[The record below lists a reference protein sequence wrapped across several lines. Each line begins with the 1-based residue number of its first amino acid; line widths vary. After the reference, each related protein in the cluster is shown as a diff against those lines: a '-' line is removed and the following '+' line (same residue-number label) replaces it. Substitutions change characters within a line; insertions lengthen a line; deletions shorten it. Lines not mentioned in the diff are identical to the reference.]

1 MADQVQ
7 TPENARRA
15 LNQKQAAAYIGMSDK
30 FLQSTNGQRAFP
42 PVRIG
47 ARSVYYTDIL
57 DQQIN
62 RLAVESGALP
72 AVGDA

>member
-1 MADQVQ
+1 MTVQDQ
-7 TPENARRA
+7 TPARRA
-15 LNQKQAAAYIGMSDK
+15 LTQQQAADYIGMSDK
-30 FLQSTNGQRAFP
+30 FLQSARGQRTFP

-72 AVGDA
+72 GGDA